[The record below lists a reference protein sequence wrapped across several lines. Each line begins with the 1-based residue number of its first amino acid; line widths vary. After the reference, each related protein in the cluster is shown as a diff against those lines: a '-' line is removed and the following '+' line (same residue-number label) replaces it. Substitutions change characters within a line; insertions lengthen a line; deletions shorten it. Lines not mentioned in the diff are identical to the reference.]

1 MSWYTGL
8 PGILS
13 QSGEKYTWN
22 RYSIAYTETAGS
34 SATVSRTYNY
44 SKKAASAYTRSGTTF
59 TLTNPTSTTFENIT
73 AGKYLVNVANSSSTA
88 TSGTTLYKVTNNA
101 GRTMEAVAGSSSSN
115 VKAIYYNCYGTNS
128 YSTSATSDSVTFSTP
143 TTYTITSLS
152 ANQTFLS
159 PYSDPTRS
167 WSLVTVSTWYEH
179 KVETIYGSYIA
190 FTTTSYTRT
199 PGSTLNL
206 TYTPY
211 TAVESVGTLI
221 DTVRNND
228 ISAYP
233 TNGIQDGY
241 WYILQS

>member
-1 MSWYTGL
+1 MSQYIGL

-22 RYSIAYTETAGS
+22 RYSIAYIETAGN

-88 TSGTTLYKVTNNA
+88 TSGETLYKVTKNA
-101 GRTMEAVAGSSSSN
+101 GREKSLSTSSDVTRQMFSYSYPIIYLASSLSIVNGYIVMDCTTQMYIGANLSGYYTPSLTSFITEPTAGIQCSAAYKMSQINVGSSFGQ
-115 VKAIYYNCYGTNS
+115 AIGYK
-128 YSTSATSDSVTFSTP
+128 V
-143 TTYTITSLS
+143 TIT
-152 ANQTFLS
+152 
-159 PYSDPTRS
+159 
-167 WSLVTVSTWYEH
+167 E
-179 KVETIYGSYIA
+179 
-190 FTTTSYTRT
+190 
-199 PGSTLNL
+199 GSTLNL